1 MTKKP
6 APHGDSISKGH
17 NPKTPE
23 RTETRLKSKRHIKRI
38 PRGQP
43 MPLEYKLDPEW
54 CRKILSN
61 PVEVS
66 PDDLEWIKQACK
78 NWYNDNEIPD
88 P

>member
-6 APHGDSISKGH
+6 APHGDPIGKDQ
-17 NPKTPE
+17 NPENPE
-23 RTETRLKSKRHIKRI
+23 RAKTHLKSEKHIKRI
-38 PRGQP
+38 PGGQP

-54 CRKILSN
+54 CRKILNN
-61 PVEVS
+61 PTEVS
-66 PDDLEWIKQACK
+66 HDDLEWLREACK